1 MVHIMAESYHENP
14 VLADLRGFMNET
26 WYPNG
31 PVIGWSGLGDRII
44 LYVDAENPP
53 PREEMNSIYQEWKKA
68 AGMTVSVRFMNESL
82 HLTDFLLVFKGVTFS
97 PDDAGE
103 PRRILL

>member
-1 MVHIMAESYHENP
+1 MVLWRRFLLAAVVVCLLCSAGCIGTETSVNETIVTENSTLGPFGSLTKDAWMVHIMAESYHENP

-53 PREEMNSIYQEWKKA
+53 
-68 AGMTVSVRFMNESL
+68 
-82 HLTDFLLVFKGVTFS
+82 LVK
-97 PDDAGE
+97 
-103 PRRILL
+103 R